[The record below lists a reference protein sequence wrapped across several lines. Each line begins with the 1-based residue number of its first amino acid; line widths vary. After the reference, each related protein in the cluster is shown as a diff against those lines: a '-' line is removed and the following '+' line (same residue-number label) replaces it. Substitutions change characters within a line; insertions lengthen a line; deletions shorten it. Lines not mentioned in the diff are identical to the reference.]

1 MDQGLGAWL
10 VVGHGSV
17 GAALARRLDDRG
29 VRVFIYDPAPRV
41 AITAGEQVD
50 EHDLKHLSLVGAMSS
65 VPPRH
70 ALTAMGVIARA
81 SIAEALV
88 FDWNTL
94 DPRVKRSMEEGLDG
108 QLIDVAL
115 LDSLDRVGKDT
126 FIAISGSQVE
136 AAARLLATLGFE
148 VAIAGQA
155 CGDAASVKLTRSLFM
170 KSLEALVLEH
180 VAITSRSPSRDIVR
194 RSLERSLGNECVDF
208 FDLLVRTNRLH
219 AERRAE
225 ELAEAISLFENDFPG
240 LIVAPAAAV
249 LLEAVAAAWAEP
261 GSPNSNASTLELATF
276 VRRRL
281 HGE

>member
-10 VVGHGSV
+10 VAGHGSV
-17 GAALARRLDDRG
+17 GAALARRLDAAG
-29 VRVFIYDPAPRV
+29 ARVLIYDPAPRV
-41 AITAGEQVD
+41 AITVGEQVEERD
-50 EHDLKHLSLVGAMSS
+50 IGHLALAGAMSS

-81 SIAEALV
+81 DIAHATI

-94 DPRVKRSMEEGLDG
+94 DPQVKRRMEEGLNG

-115 LDSLDRVGKDT
+115 LDSLDRGGKDT
-126 FIAISGSQVE
+126 FIAISGSRVE

-148 VAIAGQA
+148 VANAGPA

-180 VAITSRSPSRDIVR
+180 VAITSRSPSREILR
-194 RSLERSLGNECVDF
+194 RSLERSLGKECADF

-225 ELAEAISLFENDFPG
+225 ELAEAVSLFEDDFPG
-240 LIVAPAAAV
+240 LVVAPAAAV
-249 LLEAVAAAWAEP
+249 LLAAVAAAWAEP
-261 GSPNSNASTLELATF
+261 GSPDSSASTLELATF